1 MDHYKT
7 LGVERNASPDEI
19 KQAYRKLASIHHP
32 DKGGDTS
39 KFQEIQSAYET
50 LSDPQK
56 KNEYD
61 MPRGGFGT
69 PNFGGNPFGF
79 SAAGFNFSAGPVNID
94 DIFAQMFN
102 PHRHNHYP
110 TYKTTVNVTLEQ
122 VYNGH
127 EQILHFNTNMGN
139 HSIKVDIPKGIES
152 GTQIKYENLVPNT
165 ILIIEYRVYDHP
177 KYKRNGLNLE
187 SEIEVSVLD
196 LIVGSKVAFTTISGR
211 TFEVMIKPYTQ
222 SNTILRL
229 NGQGLSNQFS
239 TGDQLLLIKPVIPAN
254 IDDRIIE
261 AILNYK

>member
-39 KFQEIQSAYET
+39 RFQEIQSAYET
-50 LSDPQK
+50 LSDPNRK
-56 KNEYD
+56 AEYD
-61 MPRGGFGT
+61 MPKNNFG
-69 PNFGGNPFGF
+69 PHNFGGNPFGF
-79 SAAGFNFSAGPVNID
+79 TGGGFNFQAGGINID

-102 PHRHNHYP
+102 PHRHHHFP

-122 VYNGH
+122 IYNGH
-127 EQILHFNTNMGN
+127 EQVLHFNTNLGN
-139 HSIKVDIPKGIES
+139 HSIKVDVPKGIEN

-177 KYKRNGLNLE
+177 KFKRNGLNLE
-187 SEIEVSVLD
+187 SEVEINVLD
-196 LIVGSKVAFTTISGR
+196 LIVGSKIEFVTISGKK
-211 TFEVMIKPYTQ
+211 FEVVIKPYTQ

-229 NGQGLSNQFS
+229 HGQGLSNQFA

-254 IDDRIIE
+254 IDNRIFD
-261 AILNYK
+261 AILNFK